1 MKRIFATAV
10 MAVAVLT
17 TLGLAGPG
25 VVSAG
30 ASSQA
35 ATAHISNL
43 YGKGGAG
50 YRMTGGGWRFRYL
63 ATTLTVPPT
72 ETRATSARLSLWDYN
87 DALDLWIGAGG
98 GPGSIRYAFSYDD
111 QATPLA
117 VAPSVGDQV
126 TVSIYYDRKAL
137 KAYLTAVD
145 HTQGT
150 SATDVRDARRNFIF
164 AEVSAG
170 GPTWSLARSNTR
182 LWAFKDTRLTS
193 FNGTHGTI
201 LGPWPTYRIIG
212 TRGGAPTGTVVLW
225 PGYPWNNGHNFS
237 IWWRAAS

>member
-35 ATAHISNL
+35 ATAHTSNL

-63 ATTLTVPPT
+63 
-72 ETRATSARLSLWDYN
+72 
-87 DALDLWIGAGG
+87 
-98 GPGSIRYAFSYDD
+98 
-111 QATPLA
+111 
-117 VAPSVGDQV
+117 APSVGDQV

-170 GPTWSLARSNTR
+170 GPTWSLASSNTR

-193 FNGTHGTI
+193 FNDTHGTI